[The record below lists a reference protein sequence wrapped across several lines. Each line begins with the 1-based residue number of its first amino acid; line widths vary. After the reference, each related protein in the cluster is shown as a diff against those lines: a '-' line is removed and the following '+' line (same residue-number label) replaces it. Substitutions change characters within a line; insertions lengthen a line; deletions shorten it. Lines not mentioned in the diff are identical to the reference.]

1 MLYIEQIC
9 YQSMKMTFKSTYEDR
24 LRERI
29 EPILVHTLIKTITG
43 IFSSTLDSS
52 TSESFE
58 KIRFFIKAT
67 KIRIEKDKA
76 FAYYNCM

>member
-1 MLYIEQIC
+1 
-9 YQSMKMTFKSTYEDR
+9 MKMTFKSTYEDR

-29 EPILVHTLIKTITG
+29 EPILVHTLIRTITG

-67 KIRIEKDKA
+67 K
-76 FAYYNCM
+76 